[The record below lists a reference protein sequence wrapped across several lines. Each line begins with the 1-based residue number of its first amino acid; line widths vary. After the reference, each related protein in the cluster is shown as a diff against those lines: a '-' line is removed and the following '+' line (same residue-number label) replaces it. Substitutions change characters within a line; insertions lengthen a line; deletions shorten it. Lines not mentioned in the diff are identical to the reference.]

1 MQIGYFLGNM
11 GYVILQK
18 WLFAVRFLVVW
29 VLQSPYFETNF
40 ETNLKLTHIF
50 ACQKSLFRFHLDHQ
64 KNASVWGGVLG
75 VFYTHFKPVLGALKG
90 GLVITILAV
99 LLMVSCEAFISRVHA

>member
-64 KNASVWGGVLG
+64 KTPPFGGRFRGILYPFQAYFRGIERRFSYNYIGSVVDGVL
-75 VFYTHFKPVLGALKG
+75 
-90 GLVITILAV
+90 
-99 LLMVSCEAFISRVHA
+99 

>member
-29 VLQSPYFETNF
+29 VLQSPCFDPTF
-40 ETNLKLTHIF
+40 DPNLTLTRFF

-64 KNASVWGGVLG
+64 KTPPFGGRFRGILYPFQAYFRGIERRFSYNYIGSVVDGVL
-75 VFYTHFKPVLGALKG
+75 
-90 GLVITILAV
+90 
-99 LLMVSCEAFISRVHA
+99 

>member
-64 KNASVWGGVLG
+64 KTPPFWGVLG

-99 LLMVSCEAFISRVHA
+99 LLMASCEAFISRVHA

>member
-29 VLQSPYFETNF
+29 VLQSPCFDPTF
-40 ETNLKLTHIF
+40 DPNLTLTRFF

-64 KNASVWGGVLG
+64 KKRLRLGGVLG
-75 VFYTHFKPVLGALKG
+75 VFYTHFKPILGALKG

>member
-29 VLQSPYFETNF
+29 VLQSPFFETNF
-40 ETNLKLTHIF
+40 ETKLKLTHIF

-64 KNASVWGGVLG
+64 KNASVWGRFRGILYPFQAYFRGIERRFSYNYIGSVVDGVL
-75 VFYTHFKPVLGALKG
+75 
-90 GLVITILAV
+90 
-99 LLMVSCEAFISRVHA
+99 